1 MDSEGLFRE
10 SPKVELERPG
20 IIGQIGKCTI
30 LFVDG
35 PLFLYTQK

>member
-10 SPKVELERPG
+10 SPEVELERPG
-20 IIGQIGKCTI
+20 IQGEVGKCTI

-35 PLFLYTQK
+35 FLFLYTQK